1 MTTETTE
8 KAPKGR
14 IRKPPMVRAGLAQDW
29 GPQTDATPVPRKK
42 TKTSRRAPQ
51 AAAPGA
57 QDAPT
62 APPAKDAPAAPKKPR
77 RATKAPT
84 MAQLAEGYLEH
95 LAAVGKSR
103 ATVSSYGTDID
114 VAVAHFGAETPVT
127 DLTPE
132 AVAAYFGSDVVT
144 KTRKGRGKAEPTIL
158 KTRRVLRL
166 ALVWAAAAGLIPEA
180 PVPAKARKV
189 STSSEVA

>member
-14 IRKPPMVRAGLAQDW
+14 TRKPPMVRAGLAQDW

-57 QDAPT
+57 PEATSATEAPK
-62 APPAKDAPAAPKKPR
+62 APPAPPKAR
-77 RATKAPT
+77 RATNAPT

-114 VAVAHFGAETPVT
+114 VAVAHFGAETSAG

-132 AVAAYFGSDVVT
+132 AVAAYFASDVVT

-166 ALVWAAAAGLIPEA
+166 ALVWAASEGLIPEA
-180 PVPAKARKV
+180 PLPAKARKAAK
-189 STSSEVA
+189 SEVA

>member
-14 IRKPPMVRAGLAQDW
+14 TRKPKTEAMLPPIL
-29 GPQTDATPVPRKK
+29 RKK

-132 AVAAYFGSDVVT
+132 TVAAYFASDVVT
-144 KTRKGRGKAEPTIL
+144 KTRKERPKAEPTVL

-166 ALVWAAAAGLIPEA
+166 ALVWAAEAGLIPGAPLPAEA
-180 PVPAKARKV
+180 TKRRKAQGKDE
-189 STSSEVA
+189 TATGAGEAA